1 MAFLLSLISLI
12 GFFRWKKRVL
22 SAEKPPMA
30 PYASRLRV
38 LLWALPVS
46 LCGLL
51 LFMNGANLLSGL
63 GPGASREHFVG
74 VMMILFGPI
83 LGFFGIGVFIAS
95 CVSIKGVE
103 QWAANQQKDIQL
115 W

>member
-1 MAFLLSLISLI
+1 
-12 GFFRWKKRVL
+12 
-22 SAEKPPMA
+22 
-30 PYASRLRV
+30 
-38 LLWALPVS
+38 
-46 LCGLL
+46 
-51 LFMNGANLLSGL
+51 MNGANLLSGL

-74 VMMILFGPI
+74 VVMIVCGPI
-83 LGFFGIGVFIAS
+83 LGFSGIGVFIAS